1 MEASPGVVPIFI
13 AIEGPSNGAGICRF
27 VPKMSC
33 LAIA

>member
-13 AIEGPSNGAGICRF
+13 AIEGPRNGASICRF
-27 VPKMSC
+27 APKMSC